1 MRYNILYTCILCYFR
16 VIFAFIHTR
25 CEDLRI
31 VSNEYF
37 AENFLCCGSA
47 VVNMYIQ
54 VKDKRAALSPL
65 SLCYFIEPKIRCSY
79 FGLGR
84 NYNPLQYEKMLQQWL
99 WQKCKSALQPEMES
113 HISTSQA
120 GCGVPVGNALSKI
133 GCMIRAPLYIVCS
146 YSEIPVD

>member
-1 MRYNILYTCILCYFR
+1 MRYNILYSYILCYFR
-16 VIFAFIHTR
+16 IIFAFIHTR
-25 CEDLRI
+25 SEDLRI

-54 VKDKRAALSPL
+54 VKDKRAAFSPL
-65 SLCYFIEPKIRCSY
+65 SLYYFIEPNVRCSY
-79 FGLGR
+79 FSLSR
-84 NYNPLQYEKMLQQWL
+84 YYNPLQYEKMLQQWL

-120 GCGVPVGNALSKI
+120 VCGVSVGNVLWKI
-133 GCMIRAPLYIVCS
+133 GCMIRASLYIVCS
-146 YSEIPVD
+146 YSAIPVN